1 MVLTDQ
7 PIQYAESSD
16 GTRIAY
22 YTFGSGRPVVFV
34 GGALSTAEAAGPVA
48 AAFAEAGMQGV
59 AYDRRGRGE
68 SGDTAPYAPEREAE
82 DLRAVVDAVG
92 GAAVVLGH
100 SSGAVL
106 SLFAAAEGVPMTH
119 LFLSEPPL
127 RFGRDEPR
135 GDLADRLQALVDRG
149 ENEKAVLLFL
159 HEDVG
164 MPKPVIE
171 QLRGSPAFTGF
182 VPLAQTTVYDNRLV
196 ASVSTPTAAM
206 LGVDVP
212 VTLLRGDPTLPLI
225 ATAVE
230 RLAAAMPG
238 TELVVVPESHDHGVD
253 PGGTVREVRARIS
266 ATGGSPAAATTT
278 SGHHQ

>member
-1 MVLTDQ
+1 LTDQ
-7 PIQYAESSD
+7 PILYAESSD
-16 GTRIAY
+16 GTRVAY
-22 YTFGSGRPVVFV
+22 RTFGSGRPVVFV

-48 AAFAEAGMQGV
+48 AAFAEAGLQGV

-82 DLRAVVDAVG
+82 DLHAVIDVVG
-92 GAAVVLGH
+92 GATVVLGH

-127 RFGRDEPR
+127 RFGQNEPPA
-135 GDLADRLQALVDRG
+135 DLADRLQALVDRG
-149 ENEKAVLLFL
+149 ENEEAVLLFL
-159 HEDVG
+159 QEDVG

-225 ATAVE
+225 VTAVE

-238 TELVVVPESHDHGVD
+238 TEVVVVPESHDHGVD

-266 ATGGSPAAATTT
+266 ATGCSPAAAAV
-278 SGHHQ
+278 